1 MKKNEQK
8 KEEIKRAMQRVKMGE
23 KAWATTDKSKDSKKN
38 LPAIK
43 ILATRKVKMVEM
55 DVDIPDK
62 AKANLLKMARVGI
75 LTDEKALLNWAF
87 VKGIEYGV
95 EFCRKAKK

>member
-43 ILATRKVKMVEM
+43 ILATRKVQMIEM
-55 DVDIPDK
+55 DVDIPHK
-62 AKANLLKMARVGI
+62 AKASLLKMARVGI

-95 EFCRKAKK
+95 EFCRKTKK

>member
-1 MKKNEQK
+1 MKRSEQK

-43 ILATRKVKMVEM
+43 ILATRKVKMVEL
-55 DVDIPDK
+55 DVDIPDT
-62 AKANLLKMARVGI
+62 AKAVLLKMARVGI

-87 VKGIEYGV
+87 VKGIEYGI
-95 EFCRKAKK
+95 EFCKKNKK